1 MADKLE
7 TKLRKIEDALGG
19 TEPTPDTEDKLGWH
33 LDYIEELA
41 QEGGGGTTV
50 VANPEMSGDE
60 DDLVGLQVGE
70 TKYKINDNVGSEVIA
85 NPILEGNEDSL
96 SSIEIDGTKFKVET
110 VPSPTIDDEGKLLS
124 VNSNGNYFLDNKLL
138 KTIWFEIPS
147 SAWVSET
154 HGVFNAKAEV
164 TLANTLIADGSSIE
178 AYFKDIENSAGVVLN
193 SATQNNN
200 DLDLIFYANEVKT
213 TNVNGMLKYIY
224 VESYIDPVLNNN
236 DWATIRKVCE
246 SGEASSY
253 WSVGDTKTDVG
264 TDGNTR
270 TFRIV
275 DMQGLYGKHVVFEQ
289 VETEPQNYAINSS
302 SSNNDYS
309 TSQMRITHLPAIMQL
324 YSSEL
329 QESLTNTTYKVAEN
343 GNSSTVL
350 SLTDKLFLA
359 AGKELWVS
367 PNSSYF
373 RDEENAALTTY
384 QYYAAN
390 TASSYKI
397 KQRMN
402 TTTVDSWFLRSPCKG
417 NTVFATYVRSEG
429 TVAVIDT
436 TGSGGTTPC
445 FSF

>member
-1 MADKLE
+1 MRDIELLAQTLKNGDFPLLQSKTFSIGSSDLDQTALQQGYCVITEE
-7 TKLRKIEDALGG
+7 TNQTLFNSIKEFCLSCKNNEIANINVRASI
-19 TEPTPDTEDKLGWH
+19 
-33 LDYIEELA
+33 DYIANTVPEIYFGA
-41 QEGGGGTTV
+41 GYFDYQEPQSHNVYGGAEVNHCQVSWTWLVHENSVESHGNLGIGYREVDNGSDIDEYCYIYATGNVFDSTTSQ
-50 VANPEMSGDE
+50 M
-60 DDLVGLQVGE
+60 L
-70 TKYKINDNVGSEVIA
+70 I
-85 NPILEGNEDSL
+85 DSL
-96 SSIEIDGTKFKVET
+96 STTPAVFTIYYYASNIEQSAPT
-110 VPSPTIDDEGKLLS
+110 V
-124 VNSNGNYFLDNKLL
+124 
-138 KTIWFEIPS
+138 
-147 SAWVSET
+147 
-154 HGVFNAKAEV
+154 
-164 TLANTLIADGSSIE
+164 
-178 AYFKDIENSAGVVLN
+178 
-193 SATQNNN
+193 
-200 DLDLIFYANEVKT
+200 
-213 TNVNGMLKYIY
+213 
-224 VESYIDPVLNNN
+224 DPVLNNN
-236 DWATIRKVCE
+236 DWATIRQVCE
-246 SGEASSY
+246 AGEASNY
-253 WSVGDTKTDVG
+253 WAVGDTKTDVG

-289 VETEPQNYAINSS
+289 VETEPQIYAINSS

-402 TTTVDSWFLRSPCKG
+402 TTDVDAWFLRSPCKG

-429 TVAVIDT
+429 TSAVIDT